1 MPFASL
7 QAFIDAAMFAARVPG
22 EVPLDEDPVTGAD
35 FEAAVWAAEVL
46 HEIAEEAVKDPE
58 TAGLITKI
66 FSVPVGGDGTAT
78 IPPGMLA
85 EHICSG
91 SVIDANG
98 NVLVRV
104 HHFDDYK
111 RWLPDVYGYYCIQNG
126 KFYTKEIGT
135 GAEDGT
141 DGPLSITAPFE
152 LTATTIPD
160 MLMATAISRLAAR
173 IRFGVLAPV
182 RVPMA
187 FQSQME

>member
-7 QAFIDAAMFAARVPG
+7 QAFIDAAIFAARVPG
-22 EVPLDEDPVTGAD
+22 EMPLDDDPVIGAD

-46 HEIAEEAVKDPE
+46 HEIADEAVKDPE
-58 TAGLITKI
+58 TRGLITKN
-66 FSVPVGGDGTAT
+66 FSLPVGGDGTAP

-85 EHICSG
+85 EHIDAG

-111 RWLPDVYGYYCIQNG
+111 RWLPDVYGYYCIENG

-135 GAEDGT
+135 GSETGT
-141 DGPLSITAPFE
+141 DGPLSIMAPFE
-152 LTATTIPD
+152 PTAATLPD
-160 MLMATAISRLAAR
+160 ILMATAITRLAAR

-182 RVPMA
+182 RVPMI
-187 FQSQME
+187 FPMEQ